1 MNLLPTQQKR
11 RVRLEIFYQ
20 NIIFSGL
27 ILILFILILIL
38 ILGGSLIFLNFKY
51 HTIEENI
58 AAEQSRIIQN
68 ETVKG
73 MERKV
78 GDLNK
83 ELRDLK
89 EIQRKT
95 SNLYGFLD
103 SISQDLFSEVTIYTI
118 EIDGKLNKITISG
131 HADTRQEL
139 LVIKEKL
146 NNSSQ
151 YQNVNFPISNLTEP
165 SDIDFTFNFIYK
177 P

>member
-1 MNLLPTQQKR
+1 MNLLPAQQKK

-27 ILILFILILIL
+27 ILILLVLFLIL
-38 ILGGSLIFLNFKY
+38 ILGSFLIFLNFKY

-58 AAEQSRIIQN
+58 TAEQSRIIQN

-78 GDLNK
+78 SDLNK
-83 ELRDLK
+83 ELKDLK
-89 EIQRKT
+89 ETQKKS
-95 SNLYGFLD
+95 SNIYQFLD
-103 SISQDLFSEVTIYTI
+103 NVSQDLLSEVMIYTI
-118 EIDGKLNKITISG
+118 EIDGELNKFTITG

-139 LVIKEKL
+139 LTIKEKL
-146 NNSSQ
+146 NTSPE
-151 YQNVNFPISNLTEP
+151 YKNVDFPISNLTEP
-165 SDIDFTFNFIYK
+165 TDIDFTFNFIYQ